1 MRIRPRRNAQPAG
14 EVPAEQAS
22 SGAAATGET
31 RRVSKLRDQ
40 IAEATRLRGLVRNP
54 DLRAVEIERH
64 RRRTLAGLW
73 FFLALGL
80 CYTTTGVQQFLAGSA
95 TSADP
100 AWWAAWTVEP
110 MFAGLLIMLL
120 NFEALILSYDIDPD
134 HPWWT
139 RLKRILLASTL
150 GMNVI
155 PQLAPLVGLGGTFNP
170 ASALVH
176 ALIPLIV
183 YGLAEVI
190 PVIQARARQAIH
202 HVHTQTENLPQPEP
216 EPEPQPTAEPAP
228 APAPDP
234 EPGSEVEPEPT
245 SAAASTSTTP
255 RTSTRLPA
263 ATVAQLQT
271 ARDEAQQQG
280 RAFQPAD
287 VQAVIKVP
295 EAMATDLAAEFT
307 TNGHRIS

>member
-1 MRIRPRRNAQPAG
+1 MRNQGRRHAPPAD
-14 EVPAEQAS
+14 ELPSEQTAS
-22 SGAAATGET
+22 AATATGET

-80 CYTTTGVQQFLAGSA
+80 CFTTTGVQQFLAGPVTA
-95 TSADP
+95 ADP
-100 AWWAAWTVEP
+100 VWWAAWTVEP

-134 HPWWT
+134 HPWWR

-202 HVHTQTENLPQPEP
+202 HVHAQTDITTEASAAVSPPPELQPAEPEP
-216 EPEPQPTAEPAP
+216 EPEPSPP
-228 APAPDP
+228 P
-234 EPGSEVEPEPT
+234 EAANAATRTGS
-245 SAAASTSTTP
+245 
-255 RTSTRLPA
+255 RLPA
-263 ATVAQLQT
+263 TTVAKLQT
-271 ARDEAQQQG
+271 ARDEAQQHG
-280 RAFQPAD
+280 RALQPAD

-295 EAMATDLAAEFT
+295 EAMAADLAAEFT
-307 TNGHRIS
+307 TNGNPVT

>member
-1 MRIRPRRNAQPAG
+1 MRIRPRRRNTQTAD
-14 EVPAEQAS
+14 EVS
-22 SGAAATGET
+22 SEGTATGET

-80 CYTTTGVQQFLAGSA
+80 CYTTTGVQQFLAGPA

-134 HPWWT
+134 HPWWR

-202 HVHTQTENLPQPEP
+202 HVHTQTEITASASPTPP
-216 EPEPQPTAEPAP
+216 EPEPQPAA
-228 APAPDP
+228 
-234 EPGSEVEPEPT
+234 EPEPT
-245 SAAASTSTTP
+245 SAAASTSTAP

-307 TNGHRIS
+307 TNGYHLT